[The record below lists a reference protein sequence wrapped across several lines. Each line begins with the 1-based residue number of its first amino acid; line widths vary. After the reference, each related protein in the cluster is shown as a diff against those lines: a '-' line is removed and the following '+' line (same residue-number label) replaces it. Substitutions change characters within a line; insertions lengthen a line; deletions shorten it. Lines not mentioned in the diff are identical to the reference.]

1 MSKLSLQPHKGK
13 PLFRAT
19 EAWWYENEHSIEV
32 YITSDDGGRIFGAKL
47 TRRQLQDWLRRTESL
62 LAKTIG
68 RNDYRPYGGSVLATR

>member
-32 YITSDDGGRIFGAKL
+32 YITSDDGGRTLGAKL
-47 TRRQLQDWLRRTESL
+47 TRRQLQD
-62 LAKTIG
+62 
-68 RNDYRPYGGSVLATR
+68 